1 MGKESLPTQLILKWK
16 RKKQKKCYIFF
27 PFCGKLMKEK
37 NLFWYIAKP
46 NTFIQESITLYCF
59 SFFGEGSVTLQ
70 KQKRTAIRLVQI
82 HMSDKHGKYRYACVT
97 YMVKI

>member
-1 MGKESLPTQLILKWK
+1 MFDFFFIFPLLTMGKYFKERGEKMGKESLPTQLILKWK

-46 NTFIQESITLYCF
+46 NAFIQESITLYCF
-59 SFFGEGSVTLQ
+59 SFFGEGSVTL
-70 KQKRTAIRLVQI
+70 
-82 HMSDKHGKYRYACVT
+82 
-97 YMVKI
+97 